1 MPPQQCPEC
10 GRFLKNA
17 LVEGLTAAPAPCPKC
32 GIELTAEMFGLADA
46 DGPPA
51 VPVGLTDP
59 LVTDPGVT
67 GPGSPDVAPA
77 TSAGDDT
84 PLEAVAIAAAPVRTS
99 NGATP
104 VAPSIRP
111 PDLAP
116 EAVRDRDDPLA
127 GWDVGVPL
135 PEVRDRRPF
144 PTDTVLVAAGA
155 VGGAVAGSLTIDR
168 RGRGATLGALAG
180 VGAVALIRRIWLLPD
195 A

>member
-17 LVEGLTAAPAPCPKC
+17 LVEGLADAPAPCPKC
-32 GIELTAEMFGLADA
+32 GIELTAERFGVVDA
-46 DGPPA
+46 EGPPA
-51 VPVGLTDP
+51 VPAGLTDP
-59 LVTDPGVT
+59 EVTDPEVVDAAAA
-67 GPGSPDVAPA
+67 S
-77 TSAGDDT
+77 SDDA
-84 PLEAVAIAAAPVRTS
+84 PLEAVAVAAAPAPTT

-127 GWDVGVPL
+127 GWDLGVPL

-155 VGGAVAGSLTIDR
+155 VGGAVAGSLTVDR
-168 RGRGATLGALAG
+168 RGRGATIGALAG

>member
-17 LVEGLTAAPAPCPKC
+17 LVEGLAAANAPCPKC
-32 GIELTAEMFGLADA
+32 GMELTAEMFGAPTGGGPPALPADAGTPSPPPDAPEATGLAEVAEAVAAVA
-46 DGPPA
+46 DGPSSTALPA
-51 VPVGLTDP
+51 
-59 LVTDPGVT
+59 
-67 GPGSPDVAPA
+67 
-77 TSAGDDT
+77 
-84 PLEAVAIAAAPVRTS
+84 AAAPGA
-99 NGATP
+99 NGASR

-144 PTDTVLVAAGA
+144 PTDTVLVVAGA
-155 VGGAVAGSLTIDR
+155 VGGAVAGSLTVDR
-168 RGRGATLGALAG
+168 RTRGATFGALAG

>member
-17 LVEGLTAAPAPCPKC
+17 LIEGLAAADAPCPKC
-32 GIELTAEMFGLADA
+32 GTALTAAMFEAPGG
-46 DGPPA
+46 GPPA
-51 VPVGLTDP
+51 VPTAG
-59 LVTDPGVT
+59 
-67 GPGSPDVAPA
+67 GSVAPA
-77 TSAGDDT
+77 GDAATPEQPAAGAPDLT
-84 PLEAVAIAAAPVRTS
+84 EVVADAPAGATLAPAEHAS
-99 NGATP
+99 NGASP

-111 PDLAP
+111 PDLVP

-144 PTDTVLVAAGA
+144 PTDTVLVVAGA
-155 VGGAVAGSLTIDR
+155 VGGAVAGSLTVDR
-168 RGRGATLGALAG
+168 RTRGAALGALAG